1 MSIVLTED
9 QVGQLEAEGEMPH
22 RVINPRTDETF
33 FLVTEDQF
41 ARLSDVL
48 EEEKTLSSLR
58 MMALANAL
66 ARGE

>member
-1 MSIVLTED
+1 
-9 QVGQLEAEGEMPH
+9 MPH

-33 FLVTEDQF
+33 FLVTEDQY
-41 ARLSDVL
+41 ARLSDAL